1 MLTHEELIDL
11 TWVDS
16 IRPLLLKRYPNL
28 TPAQL
33 RDARAFAFAYWGG
46 FGGVDAR

>member
-33 RDARAFAFAYWGG
+33 RDARAFAFAYWGV
-46 FGGVDAR
+46 FGVDAR